1 MRSKVLFCPHDSDNN
16 VEMIRVRATDINNGK
31 FNVNVIANTL
41 AGKAVPGLDGAGVFN
56 QDFALYVFGADL
68 Q

>member
-1 MRSKVLFCPHDSDNN
+1 
-16 VEMIRVRATDINNGK
+16 MIRVRATDINNGK